1 MAFAASGDE
10 ALLGKLKARL
20 LESAE
25 TGNALAKEMTL
36 PLVKGID
43 AFASEA
49 YDEAVTYLEP
59 VFPQLA
65 RIGGSHA
72 QREVFEDTLL
82 EAYLRAGQYDK
93 AEDMLTERL
102 NRRSSVRDSY
112 WMSRAQASTG
122 QADAA
127 KESLSH
133 VKQQWQHADPGSPE
147 MVAIDSLAGA

>member
-65 RIGGSHA
+65 RIGG
-72 QREVFEDTLL
+72 
-82 EAYLRAGQYDK
+82 
-93 AEDMLTERL
+93 
-102 NRRSSVRDSY
+102 
-112 WMSRAQASTG
+112 
-122 QADAA
+122 
-127 KESLSH
+127 
-133 VKQQWQHADPGSPE
+133 
-147 MVAIDSLAGA
+147 